1 MFKKI
6 KNLIL
11 AVFSTVLLGGI
22 VFASMLMGYILT
34 IIGVVLLAVVF
45 TLFIFVGLNVDY
57 KSYKKSKTN
66 KEHNP

>member
-6 KNLIL
+6 KNLTL
-11 AVFSTVLLGGI
+11 AVLSTVLLGGI

-66 KEHNP
+66 KERNP

>member
-11 AVFSTVLLGGI
+11 AVLSTVLLGGI

-34 IIGVVLLAVVF
+34 IISVVLLAVVF

>member
-11 AVFSTVLLGGI
+11 AVLSTVLLGGI

>member
-11 AVFSTVLLGGI
+11 AVLSTVLLGGI
-22 VFASMLMGYILT
+22 VFASMFMGYILT